1 MRVTVIGAG
10 HVGLVTAAC
19 LAHVGHD
26 VVVDDDDVSKLDLIR
41 EGRSWF
47 FEPGLE
53 ELLGEV
59 VRAGPAP
66 DRRRQGRGGRATG
79 P

>member
-26 VVVDDDDVSKLDLIR
+26 VVVDDDDAGKLDLIR
-41 EGRSWF
+41 EGRPWF
-47 FEPGLE
+47 YEPGLQ

-59 VRAGPAP
+59 VRAGRLRIAG
-66 DRRRQGRGGRATG
+66 D
-79 P
+79 

>member
-1 MRVTVIGAG
+1 MQVAVIGAG

-26 VVVDDDDVSKLDLIR
+26 VVVDDDDLSKLDSAA
-41 EGRSWF
+41 GR
-47 FEPGLE
+47 
-53 ELLGEV
+53 LLV
-59 VRAGPAP
+59 LRAGPPGAAGVRSP
-66 DRRRQGRGGRATG
+66 PAGSGSPATRPRRSATG

>member
-26 VVVDDDDVSKLDLIR
+26 VMVDDDD
-41 EGRSWF
+41 
-47 FEPGLE
+47 
-53 ELLGEV
+53 
-59 VRAGPAP
+59 AG
-66 DRRRQGRGGRATG
+66 
-79 P
+79 